1 MSSLVRHSL
10 ALSRRNLRKSLAS
23 PGQVL
28 DTALMPVVLSVIFIY
43 AFGGAIAG
51 NSADYRQYLMPGIM
65 ALNHTIVSRTAGIA
79 LNTDFS
85 SGVMDRYRS
94 MPVARS
100 AVLIGRVSADS
111 VRLLIS
117 QLAVFA
123 FALLIGFRADNGLL
137 PTVAAFGLLL
147 LYGIALCWVNAFIGL
162 AARSIDT
169 VQSVSTIAMLPLQFG
184 SSVFVAPDTMPGW
197 LRVFVEHNPMT
208 LVVDASRNLMIG
220 GPVAASAQGAL
231 LWIAG
236 LIAVFLP
243 LSVWRYRAR
252 V

>member
-1 MSSLVRHSL
+1 MPSGQHRQSL
-10 ALSRRNLRKSLAS
+10 AIL
-23 PGQVL
+23 PPHQ
-28 DTALMPVVLSVIFIY
+28 PVDP
-43 AFGGAIAG
+43 AHRG
-51 NSADYRQYLMPGIM
+51 
-65 ALNHTIVSRTAGIA
+65 
-79 LNTDFS
+79 
-85 SGVMDRYRS
+85 
-94 MPVARS
+94 
-100 AVLIGRVSADS
+100 
-111 VRLLIS
+111 
-117 QLAVFA
+117 
-123 FALLIGFRADNGLL
+123 
-137 PTVAAFGLLL
+137 LL

-220 GPVAASAQGAL
+220 GPVAAHAQGAL
-231 LWIAG
+231 LWIGG

-252 V
+252 T